1 MNKNSKI
8 FIAGHKGLVGS
19 ALVRKLKS
27 LGYTN
32 LITFDKMV
40 LDLRNQAEVRRFFSE
55 WSPEYVFLAAA
66 KVGGI
71 DYNRRQPADFIY
83 DNLQIQNNI
92 IDNSMRYGV
101 KKLLFLG
108 SACIYPKIVPQP
120 IKEEYL
126 LSDYLEPTNEGYAI
140 AKIAGLKMCQMY
152 SKQYGLN
159 TISLMPANLY
169 GPNDNFMPKQCHV
182 IPGMITKF
190 SYAKKNRQDVVT
202 LFGDGSPKRE
212 FLHVDDLADACVFL
226 MHNYNDSSHINV
238 GSDDE
243 VTIKDLANMLK
254 TVTGFEGSIV
264 WDTSMPNGTP
274 LRKLDTSKINS
285 LGWSAKIKLE
295 DGVKETYSWYID
307 NNGGP
312 RGLL

>member
-40 LDLRNQAEVRRFFSE
+40 LDLRNQAEVRRLFAE

-126 LSDYLEPTNEGYAI
+126 LSDYLEPTNEGYAL

-182 IPGMITKF
+182 IPGMIAKF
-190 SYAKKNRQDVVT
+190 THAKKNKQDVVT

-243 VTIKDLANMLK
+243 VAIKDLANMLK